1 MLALALL
8 ANDRYQGIADPTEYK
23 AAIKRPG
30 LNLAAAFT
38 LVIFA
43 NSFQMVGE
51 TLRHMEILTD
61 FSMISVAGA
70 GQAIR
75 TVYLFCCLFM

>member
-8 ANDRYQGIADPTEYK
+8 ANDRYKGIADPMEYN
-23 AAIKRPG
+23 ATTKRPG

-38 LVIFA
+38 LVMFA

-51 TLRHMEILTD
+51 TLWHMGIFTE
-61 FSMISVAGA
+61 FNMISAAGI
-70 GQAIR
+70 GHAIR
-75 TVYLFCCLFM
+75 TVYLFGCLFM